1 VRTGAQGVADA
12 EIAARPGDVDHSTH
26 FERHGRSRRTVHGG
40 GELMGLRLADLLGG
54 LSIVADL
61 GFGLTPEEA
70 MRTCLLSTALAR
82 RMGLGDSDVRDAFYV
97 PLLMHVGCISQSHET
112 AAAFGD
118 ELNVARSVSL
128 TNLGHPEDIN
138 RTLIPELTRG
148 LPPAARARVIAYTL
162 AYGIEFGRR
171 YDTGACEVAR
181 ATARRIGLPEST
193 QRALYEVAE
202 MWRGGAAPQGLRGG
216 DIAVA
221 ARLARLAGD
230 AVFFGEVGGVER
242 AVAAL
247 RERAG
252 TVLDPAIADVF
263 ITNATDLLAE
273 AGTEAGDPRDRI
285 LEVEPEPFLEC
296 GPEEITVVAAAFGDL
311 ADLKSPYFHGHA
323 TKVARLAVA
332 AGGRAGL
339 ASRDVRRLEVAA
351 LLHDVG
357 RVGTPNAVWEKEAA
371 LTRAEW
377 EQVRMHSYHAE
388 RVLATARSLEP
399 MAQIAGMHHERMDG
413 AGYHRGCRGADV
425 SFPSRLLAAADA
437 FVAMSSARAY
447 RPAMVPDDAA
457 RELRAAVRDGQ
468 FDGDAVAAVLVA
480 AGDAGDRRRSA
491 GNRAAD
497 LSPAGLTDREIEV
510 LGLVAQGCSNATI
523 ADRLF
528 ISRRTAEH
536 HVQHVYTKIGA
547 SSRAAAAL
555 FAVQHDLL
563 PK

>member
-1 VRTGAQGVADA
+1 
-12 EIAARPGDVDHSTH
+12 
-26 FERHGRSRRTVHGG
+26 
-40 GELMGLRLADLLGG
+40 
-54 LSIVADL
+54 
-61 GFGLTPEEA
+61 
-70 MRTCLLSTALAR
+70 
-82 RMGLGDSDVRDAFYV
+82 
-97 PLLMHVGCISQSHET
+97 
-112 AAAFGD
+112 
-118 ELNVARSVSL
+118 
-128 TNLGHPEDIN
+128 
-138 RTLIPELTRG
+138 
-148 LPPAARARVIAYTL
+148 
-162 AYGIEFGRR
+162 
-171 YDTGACEVAR
+171 
-181 ATARRIGLPEST
+181 
-193 QRALYEVAE
+193 
-202 MWRGGAAPQGLRGG
+202 
-216 DIAVA
+216 
-221 ARLARLAGD
+221 
-230 AVFFGEVGGVER
+230 
-242 AVAAL
+242 
-247 RERAG
+247 
-252 TVLDPAIADVF
+252 
-263 ITNATDLLAE
+263 
-273 AGTEAGDPRDRI
+273 
-285 LEVEPEPFLEC
+285 
-296 GPEEITVVAAAFGDL
+296 
-311 ADLKSPYFHGHA
+311 
-323 TKVARLAVA
+323 VARLAVA

-468 FDGDAVAAVLVA
+468 FDGDAVAAVLAA